1 MWHYNSEKQTRPSAG
16 YFDSHI
22 YFPFLKKGIYLF
34 PKEDTG
40 SSVLPEKIA
49 GQLDLVTILIWKLL
63 CPLYLQYFMKM
74 GMILKKML
82 LASHVGSDSPAAAG
96 PSLFSVCCCG
106 MNYRMLQVSVS
117 TNTLCMWQEM

>member
-1 MWHYNSEKQTRPSAG
+1 MRPSAG

-22 YFPFLKKGIYLF
+22 YFPFYKKGIYLF

-40 SSVLPEKIA
+40 SSVLPEKIV

-63 CPLYLQYFMKM
+63 CPLYLKYFRKM

-82 LASHVGSDSPAAAG
+82 LASHVGSDSSGRRA
-96 PSLFSVCCCG
+96 FSVLG
-106 MNYRMLQVSVS
+106 VLLWY
-117 TNTLCMWQEM
+117 E